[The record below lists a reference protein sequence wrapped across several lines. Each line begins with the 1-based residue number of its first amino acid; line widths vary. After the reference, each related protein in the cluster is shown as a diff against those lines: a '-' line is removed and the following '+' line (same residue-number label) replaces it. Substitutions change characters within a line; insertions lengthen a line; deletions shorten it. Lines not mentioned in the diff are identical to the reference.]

1 MIQIK
6 HRIKVTIMICI
17 IFISVSLNVF
27 LAVSNYQYKYR
38 TGRESYNNIL
48 SVRTLNET
56 NNDMLKNILEIGK
69 IGNADL
75 LKLYTNY
82 NTISENI
89 SSLWYEYSNYKNDR
103 ALFTSTKDIDT
114 NDALIGEV
122 NSRITEYLK
131 NILELEME
139 TQNFEMILDG
149 DIKTKFTEILYVSD
163 ATKEFFE
170 KFSDEHLK
178 GLEGEKR
185 VKSIIKNKYWID
197 ILENLNK
204 IDQQY
209 VDVDF
214 SMPDDTEEE
223 QNDLTS

>member
-1 MIQIK
+1 MIHIK

-27 LAVSNYQYKYR
+27 FAVSNYQYRYR

-56 NNDMLKNILEIGK
+56 NNDILKNILEIGK

-75 LKLYTNY
+75 LKLYTNF
-82 NTISENI
+82 NTISENV

-103 ALFTSTKDIDT
+103 ALFTSIKDIDT

-131 NILELEME
+131 NILELEMA
-139 TQNFEMILDG
+139 TQNFEVILDD

-170 KFSDEHLK
+170 KFSNEHLK

-204 IDQQY
+204 IDQKY

-214 SMPDDTEEE
+214 SMPKDTEEE
-223 QNDLTS
+223 QNDILY